1 MKYLVFI
8 GIALVS
14 LTSCVNSEK
23 EETVVAETPVIA
35 ETKEIKEMG
44 GLKICFYNQDSL
56 QIHFNYFR
64 EQDSIITKKQL
75 AYQNEIQ
82 RKSQDLQNYI
92 IKYEE
97 RAKANLLSQNEAMQM
112 QQAAQQ
118 KEQTIMQYQQTVGA
132 RLEEETYKKMEVI
145 GNKIEFFATQ
155 YAEENGIDLLL
166 VHARGGQFKYLHSSM
181 DVTKEFTRYLNKH
194 QDNLTGDIEK

>member
-1 MKYLVFI
+1 MKYLVII

-14 LTSCVNSEK
+14 LASCGDSEK
-23 EETVVAETPVIA
+23 VDTTSADTASKVESRD
-35 ETKEIKEMG
+35 G
-44 GLKICFYNQDSL
+44 NGLKIAFYNQDSL
-56 QIHFNYFR
+56 QIHFKYFR

-82 RKSQDLQNYI
+82 RRSQDLQNYI

-118 KEQTIMQYQQTVGA
+118 KEQAIMQFQQTEGA
-132 RLEEETYKKMEVI
+132 RIEEETYNKMEVI
-145 GNKIEFFATQ
+145 GNKIEFFANQ
-155 YAEENGIDLLL
+155 YSEENGIDLLL
-166 VHARGGQFKYLHSSM
+166 VHARGGQFKYIHSSM
-181 DVTKEFTRYLNKH
+181 DVTKEFTEYLNQH
-194 QDNLTGDIEK
+194 QDDLVGDIEK

>member
-14 LTSCVNSEK
+14 ITSCVQAEK
-23 EETVVAETPVIA
+23 ETSIVDSPVST
-35 ETKEIKEMG
+35 EVKEHKELG
-44 GLKICFYNQDSL
+44 GLNICFYNQDSL

-75 AYQNEIQ
+75 AYQSEIQ

-132 RLEEETYKKMEVI
+132 RLEEETYNKMEVI

-155 YAEENGIDLLL
+155 YSEENGIDLLL
-166 VHARGGQFKYLHSSM
+166 VHARGGQFKYIHSSM
-181 DVTKEFTRYLNKH
+181 DVTADFTKYLNEH
-194 QDNLTGDIEK
+194 QDALTGDIEK